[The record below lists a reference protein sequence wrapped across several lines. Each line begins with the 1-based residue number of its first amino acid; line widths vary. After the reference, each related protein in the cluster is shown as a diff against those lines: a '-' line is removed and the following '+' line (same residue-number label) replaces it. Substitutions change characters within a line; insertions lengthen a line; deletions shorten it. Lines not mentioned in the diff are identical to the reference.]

1 MLGGIKSVWQAVTNL
16 PSLIADALS
25 GAFDA
30 VKDAVLSLPNLILDG
45 IKSIFIPDT
54 NYIKDRMESFT
65 DEMAMKFSF
74 DTEFF
79 EDLFQAE
86 KPVED
91 IEMDYNIT
99 GVGDFKLKV
108 LDTSFFVQGVT
119 YFRPF
124 IRGFLVLLMLL
135 YHIKQLIGFFGY
147 DAGVI
152 AGRQEWV
159 AYTKS
164 NTGGHK
170 E

>member
-1 MLGGIKSVWQAVTNL
+1 MFSGIKSVWEAVTNL
-16 PSLIADALS
+16 PQLIGNALS
-25 GAFDA
+25 SSFEA
-30 VKDAVLSLPNLILDG
+30 VKNAVLSLPNLILDG

-54 NYIKDRMESFT
+54 NHIKDRMDSFV
-65 DEMAMKFSF
+65 DEMGMKFAF

-91 IEMDYNIT
+91 IDMDYNIS

-135 YHIKQLIGFFGY
+135 YHIRQLIGFFGY

-159 AYTKS
+159 AYTKT